1 MDAVFYLHRYETK
14 HGRMF
19 GVMFLDSIFLC
30 DTLEKTSRLIP
41 AGTYELETR
50 KSPSF
55 GRRMVYLKDVP
66 HRRNIMIH
74 EGNLVS
80 ETNGCI
86 LLGLRDGLILIN
98 SRNAVA
104 RFYEEFLKYDNVKLI
119 IQ

>member
-50 KSPSF
+50 KPQ
-55 GRRMVYLKDVP
+55 V
-66 HRRNIMIH
+66 
-74 EGNLVS
+74 
-80 ETNGCI
+80 
-86 LLGLRDGLILIN
+86 GL
-98 SRNAVA
+98 
-104 RFYEEFLKYDNVKLI
+104 
-119 IQ
+119 